1 MKSIKIRLT
10 SGIRKSTLIIN
21 FPGSAKACGE
31 CLVIIEPVLQHA
43 IDQLRDNTENIT
55 LTHNIVQGFQESN
68 ANEVLIMSIFFNLI
82 SYNT

>member
-43 IDQLRDNTENIT
+43 IDQLREYGEYY
-55 LTHNIVQGFQESN
+55 THS
-68 ANEVLIMSIFFNLI
+68 
-82 SYNT
+82 